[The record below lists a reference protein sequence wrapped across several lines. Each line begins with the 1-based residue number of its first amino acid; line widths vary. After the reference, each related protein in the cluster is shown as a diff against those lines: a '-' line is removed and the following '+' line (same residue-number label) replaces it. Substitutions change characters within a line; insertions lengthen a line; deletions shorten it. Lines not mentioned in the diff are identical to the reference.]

1 MNAGTM
7 PGQPVQWLFLAAVVA
22 MLGLLRW
29 SRRFFWV
36 FSILV
41 LPGTFAHE
49 TCHLAVGAM
58 LNGRPAGL
66 NLLPRRTGNGWE
78 MGSASFSHLT
88 WYNAFFVGM
97 APLLLLPAAY
107 LLLRWRLDLRPV
119 FGWREALSIYLIANL
134 VYAALPSWQDLRI
147 AARSPVGWLLLAAGL
162 AWAWRAWQ
170 SPPAGPRPGPGMTT
184 VVRAWPVAMRQVPT
198 PPATAPCLRGSRA

>member
-1 MNAGTM
+1 M
-7 PGQPVQWLFLAAVVA
+7 PSQTVWLFLGAVVA
-22 MLGLLRW
+22 MLGLLHW

-49 TCHLAVGAM
+49 TCHLLLGLV
-58 LNGRPAGL
+58 LNGKPAGFS
-66 NLLPRRTGNGWE
+66 LLPRRAGGGWE
-78 MGSASFSHLT
+78 MGSATFSHLT

-107 LLLRWRLDLRPV
+107 GLLVWRLGGQPV
-119 FGWREALSIYLIANL
+119 FGWPEALAVYVIANL
-134 VYAALPSWQDLRI
+134 VYAALPSWQDFRI

-162 AWAWRAWQ
+162 AWGWRAWQ
-170 SPPAGPRPGPGMTT
+170 RSRQPAVAPRGGATVQARLIPPALVPG
-184 VVRAWPVAMRQVPT
+184 R
-198 PPATAPCLRGSRA
+198 RGSPA

>member
-1 MNAGTM
+1 MNGAPAT
-7 PGQPVQWLFLAAVVA
+7 PSGQAVQWLFLAAVVA
-22 MLGLLRW
+22 MLAVFRW

-36 FSILV
+36 FSVLV

-49 TCHLAVGAM
+49 TCHLAVGA
-58 LNGRPAGL
+58 LLGGRPAGF
-66 NLLPRRTGNGWE
+66 NLLPRRTLQGWE

-107 LLLRWRLDLRPV
+107 ALLQWRLAQQPV
-119 FGWREALSIYLIANL
+119 LGWQEALASYLIANL

-162 AWAWRAWQ
+162 AWAWYAWRSR
-170 SPPAGPRPGPGMTT
+170 SPEPAAT
-184 VVRAWPVAMRQVPT
+184 PVAGLRREPAPVT
-198 PPATAPCLRGSRA
+198 PPASGRVPRGWRA

>member
-1 MNAGTM
+1 MPDSAG
-7 PGQPVQWLFLAAVVA
+7 PWLFLGAVVA
-22 MLGLLRW
+22 TLALLRW
-29 SRRFFWV
+29 SRRCFWL
-36 FSILV
+36 FSVLV

-49 TCHLAVGAM
+49 SCHLAMGLL
-58 LNGRPAGL
+58 LNGRPAGFT
-66 NLLPRRTGNGWE
+66 LLPRRAGNGWE

-107 LLLRWRLDLRPV
+107 GLLRWRLAGQPV
-119 FGWREALSIYLIANL
+119 FGWPEALAVYLIANL
-134 VYAALPSWQDLRI
+134 VYAALPSWQDCRI

-170 SPPAGPRPGPGMTT
+170 RAQQPAAPRGSGPTVLALATRPPAS
-184 VVRAWPVAMRQVPT
+184 VP
-198 PPATAPCLRGSRA
+198 CRRGSPA

>member
-1 MNAGTM
+1 M
-7 PGQPVQWLFLAAVVA
+7 PSQTVWLFLGAVVA
-22 MLGLLRW
+22 MLGLLHW

-49 TCHLAVGAM
+49 TCHLLLGLV
-58 LNGRPAGL
+58 LNGKPAGFS
-66 NLLPRRTGNGWE
+66 LLPRRAGGGWE
-78 MGSASFSHLT
+78 MGSATFSHLT

-107 LLLRWRLDLRPV
+107 GLLVWRLGGQPV
-119 FGWREALSIYLIANL
+119 FGWPEALAVYVIANL
-134 VYAALPSWQDLRI
+134 VYAALPSWQDFRI

-162 AWAWRAWQ
+162 AWGWRAWQ
-170 SPPAGPRPGPGMTT
+170 RSRLPAAAPRGGATVQARFIPPASAPG
-184 VVRAWPVAMRQVPT
+184 R
-198 PPATAPCLRGSRA
+198 RGSPA